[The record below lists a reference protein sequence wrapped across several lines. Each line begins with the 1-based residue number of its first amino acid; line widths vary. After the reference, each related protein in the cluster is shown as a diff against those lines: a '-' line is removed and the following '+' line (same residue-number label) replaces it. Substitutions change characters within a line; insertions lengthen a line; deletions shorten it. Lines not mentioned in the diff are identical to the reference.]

1 MSAVRRPFS
10 NALRSLISFNQ
21 ALRRSSQIKRNS
33 KGVFNVSLTISD
45 YGRAT
50 AGPAQQ
56 LEKGASSKM
65 ESRIPTLIA
74 LVAWSE
80 LMWVLVLKV

>member
-1 MSAVRRPFS
+1 M
-10 NALRSLISFNQ
+10 
-21 ALRRSSQIKRNS
+21 
-33 KGVFNVSLTISD
+33 TISD
-45 YGRAT
+45 RGRAT